1 MVPDSDHRSRSVAE
15 CGVVVTDQVSSTI
28 EEVDVSLHDGT
39 IDVNDVPVCHS
50 RSIAPLSIAPLR
62 SGRRSSDMIFA
73 SLVASSLGSARSPL
87 APAGTVELRSSL
99 RFLAPRGTSAV
110 QVESAQR

>member
-39 IDVNDVPVCHS
+39 IDVNDC
-50 RSIAPLSIAPLR
+50 
-62 SGRRSSDMIFA
+62 
-73 SLVASSLGSARSPL
+73 
-87 APAGTVELRSSL
+87 AGL
-99 RFLAPRGTSAV
+99 P
-110 QVESAQR
+110 